1 MSLFARRN
9 EEFATDSPLTVKDVT
24 LGAVSRQPPVNEIH
38 IEAEDDERNGRI
50 GKGSRLSGTLVFEG
64 SVRVYGEVEGEIVAG
79 EAVIV
84 RRGGKVNAK
93 IRATELVIEGH
104 VTADVQVTGRVEI
117 GVTGSFSGSLVTMYA
132 RTPALRK
139 PGSIWPSQ
147 AGIAVSKDI
156 WMLGIGLG
164 LVADAFTAGSHG

>member
-50 GKGSRLSGTLVFEG
+50 GKGSRLSGKLVFEG

-93 IRATELVIEGH
+93 IHATELVVEGH
-104 VTADVQVTGRVEI
+104 VTADVHATGRVEI
-117 GVTGSFSGSLVTMYA
+117 GVTGSLSGTVVTPCLVIHEGA
-132 RTPALRK
+132 RFDGNCSMGPR
-139 PGSIWPSQ
+139 SENEDV
-147 AGIAVSKDI
+147 AVPDAP
-156 WMLGIGLG
+156 IGAAELH
-164 LVADAFTAGSHG
+164 LAS